1 MWLTL
6 AVLLMTMW
14 SLAACGAP
22 QEEVTASTVSQPPR
36 VRFGTLDRSTLGSSA
51 IDLNGDGEADQVS
64 WTSGSGALFM
74 VERDLDFD
82 GASDMYEYYE
92 GNTVVEQE
100 FQLDFD
106 RAIDMVSYYV
116 NGQLVRK
123 EMSTTFDGQF
133 TLSKFYDGSGQLTRV
148 ERDANADGRV
158 DAWEFYTAGVLSQV
172 GYDDNGDGQPDAM
185 NSVE

>member
-6 AVLLMTMW
+6 AVLLMTLW
-14 SLAACGAP
+14 SLSGCGAP
-22 QEEVTASTVSQPPR
+22 QDDVSSETVVQPPR
-36 VRFGTLDRSTLGSSA
+36 VRFGNLDRNALGGSA
-51 IDLNGDGEADQVS
+51 VDLNGDGEMDQWS
-64 WTSGSGALFM
+64 WTSGSGMLFM

-82 GASDMYEYYE
+82 GTSDMFEYYE

-106 RAIDMVSYYV
+106 RAIDMVAHYA

-133 TLSKFYDGSGQLTRV
+133 TLMKFYDGSGQLMRV
-148 ERDANADGRV
+148 ERDADSDGRV
-158 DAWEFYTAGVLSQV
+158 DVWEFYTAGVLSQV
-172 GYDDNGDGQPDAM
+172 GYDDDGDGQPDSL

>member
-6 AVLLMTMW
+6 AMLLMTVW
-14 SLAACGAP
+14 SLSGCGAP
-22 QEEVTASTVSQPPR
+22 QEDVTSTAVAQPPR
-36 VRFGTLDRSTLGSSA
+36 IRFGNIDRSTLTGTS
-51 IDLNGDGEADQVS
+51 IDLNGDGGADQWS
-64 WTSGSGALFM
+64 WVSGSGALFM
-74 VERDLDFD
+74 MERDLDFD
-82 GASDMYEYYE
+82 GTSDMYEYFE

-106 RAIDMVSYYV
+106 RAVDMVAYYA

-133 TLSKFYDGSGQLTRV
+133 TLIKFYDASGQLIRV
-148 ERDANADGRV
+148 ERDGDSDGRV
-158 DAWEFYTAGVLSQV
+158 DVWEFYTAGTLSQV
-172 GYDDNGDGQPDAM
+172 GYDDNGDGQPDAL